1 MKSPSEGKGGKVK
14 ANLKANVQSLQL
26 VGGNDGKSPIT
37 PGNKSTISE
46 LFFDG
51 GKTGLH
57 RGQLG
62 GKCEAKYP
70 VIPVSRSQWTLFS
83 LSINCFIKRV
93 YKECGGFSGWYR
105 NFGIIASI
113 PPLRLRKAPI

>member
-1 MKSPSEGKGGKVK
+1 MKSPSEGKGGTVK

-26 VGGNDGKSPIT
+26 VGGNDGKSLIT
-37 PGNKSTISE
+37 PGNKSTNSE
-46 LFFDG
+46 LFLDG
-51 GKTGLH
+51 GKHGLH

-62 GKCEAKYP
+62 GKCEAKYL

-105 NFGIIASI
+105 NFETVGSI
-113 PPLRLRKAPI
+113 FPLRLRKAPI